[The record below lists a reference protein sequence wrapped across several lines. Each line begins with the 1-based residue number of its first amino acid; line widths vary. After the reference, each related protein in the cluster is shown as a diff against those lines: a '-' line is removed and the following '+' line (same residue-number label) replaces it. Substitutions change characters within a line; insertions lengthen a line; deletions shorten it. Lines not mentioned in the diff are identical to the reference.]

1 MLPYLRKDYDTSR
14 TGSQVVPATPLRS
27 RYLKRTV
34 ICRDNLHAYPFTVC
48 RYYITNK
55 DFVQP
60 INNTCM
66 CSPYVIIWK
75 LEKSQTM
82 QISQFGSPSI
92 VVFRLRST
100 PYEGKK
106 RKALSKFR

>member
-34 ICRDNLHAYPFTVC
+34 ICRDILHAYPFTVC

-60 INNTCM
+60 INNACM
-66 CSPYVIIWK
+66 CSLFAHN
-75 LEKSQTM
+75 LEM
-82 QISQFGSPSI
+82 
-92 VVFRLRST
+92 
-100 PYEGKK
+100 GKEPNHANITI
-106 RKALSKFR
+106 RLSKYCCLQTSQHSI